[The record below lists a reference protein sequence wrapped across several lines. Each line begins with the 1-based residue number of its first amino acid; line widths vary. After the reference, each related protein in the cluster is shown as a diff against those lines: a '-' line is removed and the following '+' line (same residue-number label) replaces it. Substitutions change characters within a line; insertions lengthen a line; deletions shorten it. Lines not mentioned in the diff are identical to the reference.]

1 MLCLPL
7 IEIGNPAF
15 IYCLLAQKRM
25 KELARLNQSGARLF
39 NSWTI
44 RSTSILFLDGCV
56 TSGIIAGWRYEVL
69 SGLGNHMKD

>member
-7 IEIGNPAF
+7 IEIGNAAF
-15 IYCLLAQKRM
+15 IYRLLSQKRM

-44 RSTSILFLDGCV
+44 RSTYILFLDDCV
-56 TSGIIAGWRYEVL
+56 TSGMIAG
-69 SGLGNHMKD
+69 